1 MISIE
6 YKNKYLNPQ
15 IKEEAMCPYG
25 HRPCPSPQ
33 NSSRNPNP
41 KYSTKCINK
50 ILKIKHETKVLLVL
64 HQILY
69 QSFVQYVNEVV
80 VF

>member
-41 KYSTKCINK
+41 KYSTKCI
-50 ILKIKHETKVLLVL
+50 
-64 HQILY
+64 
-69 QSFVQYVNEVV
+69 
-80 VF
+80 